1 METLWQDMRYG
12 VRILLKKPGFTL
24 IAVITLGLGIG
35 ANTAIFSAVNALLL
49 RPLPI
54 AEVDRV
60 AHGSSLREG
69 FDPFGVSPL
78 TFNALRERGKSFGSL
93 GLGTFRFYNLIEGG
107 EPEQIQGALV
117 MAEYLTTLGV
127 QPARGRLFTMVED
140 QPNGAN
146 VALIGYGL
154 WQRRYGGNENII
166 GQGVRFGDR
175 NCTIIGVMPPGFDL
189 PFAAEVWLPLQLS
202 LQSLP
207 PAQMAARNYEMVA
220 RLRPGASVEQA
231 DAESKSI
238 ARQLEQEHPQTQRGW
253 GFTFISMRRHL
264 LGDLEGRIHQAIFAL
279 LAAVGFLLL
288 ICCVNVASLLLAQGA
303 ARERELAIRRA
314 LGAGRWRVMRQL
326 LTESLALALCGGL
339 AGWLI
344 AYWVTPLL
352 GALNPIQTLTF
363 SAFLR
368 DIRLDLRVLA
378 FTSLVSLLTA
388 LLAGL
393 LPALKAARGV
403 DLMTVM
409 KQREQRG
416 GGASAGR
423 RLLGALVVGE
433 LTLAVTLLVGGGLLI
448 RSFQQLQRIDPG
460 FRPDHLLTLQT
471 SLSTTKYPDPRQRL
485 ALVDQILGRVRTLPG
500 VVSAGATT
508 NLPLNIGSW
517 DSGFAVEG
525 RAPTNPAEVPITAHR
540 LVAGEYLEALGV
552 TLLSGRLLTAADN
565 RPEAQPVVVISEELA
580 RQAWPNENPL
590 GKRVRRVR
598 PNQAESPWMTVVGVV
613 RDVKEDRFNFRIERP
628 AWYVPYAHHDIN
640 TAINLVVR
648 TNGDPAQLAAATR
661 NAIRAVLP
669 EQPVAKVMTMEEHL
683 AGVLATE
690 RFSAVLMGALAALGL
705 GLAALGLYGVLAWSV
720 SQRRRE
726 ISLRMALGARQRDI
740 VRMIL
745 GQGMKL
751 IVAGLALGS
760 IGAIILSRYLATAL
774 YGAGA
779 NDPLIFGLIISL
791 LIVTALLA
799 CLAPALRAARTDPSV
814 ALRSE

>member
-1 METLWQDMRYG
+1 MLRKQ
-12 VRILLKKPGFTL
+12 PGFTL
-24 IAVITLGLGIG
+24 IAVLTLGLGIG
-35 ANTAIFSAVNALLL
+35 ANTAIFSAVNTLLL

-60 AHGSSLREG
+60 VHGSSLREG
-69 FDPFGVSPL
+69 FDPFGVSPM
-78 TFNALRERGKSFGSL
+78 TFNALRERGQSFESL
-93 GLGTFRFYNLIEGG
+93 GLSTFRVYNLIEGG
-107 EPEQIQGALV
+107 EPEQIQGATV

-127 QPARGRLFTMVED
+127 QPLRGRLFTAAED

-154 WQRRYGGNENII
+154 WQRRYGGNENLI
-166 GQGVRFGDR
+166 GQTVRFGDR

-207 PAQMAARNYEMVA
+207 PAQMAARNYDLVA
-220 RLRPGASVEQA
+220 RLKPGVSVVQA

-238 ARQLEQEHPQTQRGW
+238 ARQLEQEHPQINRGW

-264 LGDLEGRIHQAIFAL
+264 LGDLDGRIHQAIYAL

-303 ARERELAIRRA
+303 ARERELAVRQA
-314 LGAGRWRVMRQL
+314 LGAGHWRVVRQL
-326 LTESLALALCGGL
+326 LTESLVLALCGGL
-339 AGWLI
+339 VGWLI

-352 GALNPIQTLTF
+352 AALNPIQTLTF

-378 FTSLVSLLTA
+378 FTSLVSLLA
-388 LLAGL
+388 AVLAGL
-393 LPALKAARGV
+393 LPARTAARGA

-409 KQREQRG
+409 KQREQRS

-433 LTLAVTLLVGGGLLI
+433 LALAVTLLAGGGLLI
-448 RSFQQLQRIDPG
+448 RSFQRLQRIDLG

-471 SLSTTKYPDPRQRL
+471 ALSSTKYPDPLQRVAL
-485 ALVDQILGRVRTLPG
+485 ADQIIERVRALPG
-500 VVSAGATT
+500 VVAVGTTT

-525 RAPTNPAEVPITAHR
+525 HPPTNPGEVPITAHR

-552 TLLSGRLLTAADN
+552 TLLSGRLLNAADN
-565 RPEAQPVVVISEELA
+565 RADAQPVVVISEELA

-613 RDVKEDRFNFRIERP
+613 KDVKEDRFNFRINRP
-628 AWYVPYAHHDIN
+628 AWYVPYVLHDIN

-648 TNGDPAQLAAATR
+648 TNGDPAQLSASVRA
-661 NAIRAVLP
+661 AIRSVLP
-669 EQPVAKVMTMEEHL
+669 EQPIAKVMPMQQHF
-683 AGVLATE
+683 ADILATE
-690 RFSAVLMGALAALGL
+690 RFSAVLMGVLAALGL
-705 GLAALGLYGVLAWSV
+705 GLAVLGLYGVLAWSV
-720 SQRRRE
+720 SQRTGE
-726 ISLRMALGARQRDI
+726 IGLRMALGARPRDI

-745 GQGMKL
+745 AQGLKL
-751 IVAGLALGS
+751 VGAGLALGLL
-760 IGAIILSRYLATAL
+760 GAILLSGYLASAL
-774 YGAGA
+774 YARSA
-779 NDPLIFGLIISL
+779 SDPLTLGVMIGLLSL
-791 LIVTALLA
+791 AGLLA
-799 CLAPALRAARTDPSV
+799 CLLPAWRATRTDPLV